1 MMYKS
6 HVNSHQTHIQRA
18 REGMQKKY
26 HLEQEAP
33 AHIVTQ
39 QLGEGEIFNN
49 NKSASAIT
57 GSLIV

>member
-39 QLGEGEIFNN
+39 QLGGGGNF
-49 NKSASAIT
+49 
-57 GSLIV
+57 LIIIKVPQPLQAP

>member
-39 QLGEGEIFNN
+39 QLGGGGNFQ
-49 NKSASAIT
+49 
-57 GSLIV
+57 

>member
-26 HLEQEAP
+26 RLEQEAP

-49 NKSASAIT
+49 NKSA
-57 GSLIV
+57 